1 MGDIYMWLGR
11 RKGEE
16 LRREIWLVLEYMFG
30 NEVYFAKHWEYTR
43 QDVEKLELDTGTNLR

>member
-1 MGDIYMWLGR
+1 MWLGR

-16 LRREIWLVLEYMFG
+16 LRRENWLVLEHMFG